1 MNLLSLLLTN
11 VVFVVD
17 WVTSTDLN
25 AGECL
30 SLGFNSAKLLC
41 SSCDHLKQFS
51 LGDVVGE
58 CRGGCNDDGGSATL
72 ENVKYERAVLE
83 VCG

>member
-1 MNLLSLLLTN
+1 MNLASLLLTN
-11 VVFVVD
+11 LVFVLD
-17 WVTSTDLN
+17 WVTSTDIS

-30 SLGFNSAKLLC
+30 ALGFNSAKLLC
-41 SSCDHLKQFS
+41 SSCDNLKQFE
-51 LGDVVGE
+51 LGEVVQE
-58 CRGGCNDDGGSATL
+58 CKGCCNDDGGSATL